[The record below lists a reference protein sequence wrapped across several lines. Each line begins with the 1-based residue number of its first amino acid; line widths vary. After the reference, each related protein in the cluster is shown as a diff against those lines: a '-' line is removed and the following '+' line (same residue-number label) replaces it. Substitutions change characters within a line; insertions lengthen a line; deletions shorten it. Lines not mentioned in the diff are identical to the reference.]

1 MISPFYDGHI
11 YLSPD
16 SGEGS
21 KNITTK
27 FCRMPNSYMRKRAF
41 LPVCLV
47 LLSFT
52 IGCSSGRNERKISAN
67 NRNEPA
73 SKLRKSS
80 TQANLETKTLTGLVI
95 GIMDG
100 DTIELLDDQ
109 RTSYRIRLKG
119 IDAPEKRQ
127 AFGKVSRENL
137 AVMLAGKVV
146 TIEWQKYDRNGRI
159 VGKILADGR
168 DVCLE
173 QIKVGLAWHYKDF
186 EEEQSEADRQLY
198 SEAESEA
205 RSQKLGLWRESSQIP
220 PWDFRHKKKVVFDSR
235 RNSPQINPD
244 NPDQNL

>member
-1 MISPFYDGHI
+1 
-11 YLSPD
+11 
-16 SGEGS
+16 
-21 KNITTK
+21 
-27 FCRMPNSYMRKRAF
+27 
-41 LPVCLV
+41 
-47 LLSFT
+47 
-52 IGCSSGRNERKISAN
+52 
-67 NRNEPA
+67 
-73 SKLRKSS
+73 
-80 TQANLETKTLTGLVI
+80 
-95 GIMDG
+95 MDG

-146 TIEWQKYDRNGRI
+146 IVEWQKYDRNGRI

-173 QIKVGLAWHYKDF
+173 QIKAGLAWHYKDF

-205 RSQKLGLWRESSQIP
+205 RSQKLGLWVESSQIP
-220 PWDFRHKKKVVFDSR
+220 PWDFRH
-235 RNSPQINPD
+235 N
-244 NPDQNL
+244 